1 MKELLKALISAKKAI
16 KPILKEGENRGKK
29 YSYVTLQDILQ
40 AVEPV
45 LLENDL
51 VVSFSCVQGCMECTL
66 WHSSGESISSKI
78 EIDIFVDNNPQKE
91 MEKPQRVGAAMTYA
105 RKYLLMALLNLS
117 TSEPDA
123 DSDEYAR
130 KRQVQQP
137 PQQVQQQVQQPQVQ
151 PQVQQP
157 QQVQQEPVFQR
168 LTNDQLR
175 ELKKLMDSK
184 KMSKEDFMQLAYEVT
199 GNPYIKS
206 STELPYDC
214 YKDLLN
220 AIEERFPSSSKLYY

>member
-1 MKELLKALISAKKAI
+1 MKELLKALINSKKAI

-40 AVEPV
+40 TVEPV

-51 VVSFSCVQGCMECTL
+51 VISFSCVQGCMECTL

-78 EIDIFVDNNPQKE
+78 EIDIFVDNNPQKD

-105 RKYLLMALLNLS
+105 RKYLLMGLLNLN

-123 DSDEYAR
+123 DSDEYAK

-137 PQQVQQQVQQPQVQ
+137 QQIQPQVQQPQVQ
-151 PQVQQP
+151 

-168 LTNDQLR
+168 LTNEQLR

-199 GNPYIKS
+199 GNPYIRS

>member
-1 MKELLKALISAKKAI
+1 MKELLKALINAKKAI

-51 VVSFSCVQGCMECTL
+51 VISFSCVQGCMECTL

-78 EIDIFVDNNPQKE
+78 EIDIFVDNNPRKE

-137 PQQVQQQVQQPQVQ
+137 PQQVQQQVQQ
-151 PQVQQP
+151 
-157 QQVQQEPVFQR
+157 EPVFQR
-168 LTNDQLR
+168 LTNDQLK